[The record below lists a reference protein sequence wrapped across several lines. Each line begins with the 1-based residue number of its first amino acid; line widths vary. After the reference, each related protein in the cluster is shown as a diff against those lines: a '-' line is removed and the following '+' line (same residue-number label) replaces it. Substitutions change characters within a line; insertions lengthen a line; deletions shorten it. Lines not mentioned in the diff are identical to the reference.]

1 MYKHGVLAMKAYPF
15 HIGHEH
21 LIQTALRQ
29 CEKVSVMVIWG
40 EGQDIDG
47 ETRVQ
52 WVKQTFPQV
61 TVYSVAD
68 IFVDDNN
75 PEDSKL
81 WAAYTKVVIEDDFD
95 VVFSSEPY
103 GQWWADLMGV
113 KSVSVDPHRTYLPV
127 SGTAIRNDPY
137 LHWQY
142 INRFARL
149 HYLKRVLVVGAESTG
164 KTTLCRN
171 LAQRYSTRYVPEYGR
186 IYAEK
191 WDKIED
197 MPSEHRRVI
206 FGDIVTK
213 QPMLE
218 KEIEQEARMV
228 CFYDTDL
235 FTTALFYEQWQPD
248 RIGDRLHK
256 TILQA
261 AAKENKY
268 DLVLIMDSDVPFID
282 DGQREQ
288 TEEQRQ
294 EVQYRLQ
301 QFYVE
306 EFYGGQ
312 RVQALR
318 GSFEERE
325 SVAIKTINQHCFY
338 NTQATLVRGQQA
350 QPR

>member
-21 LIQTALRQ
+21 LIETALRQ

-47 ETRVQ
+47 EIRVDC
-52 WVKQTFPQV
+52 VRRTFPNV
-61 TVYSVAD
+61 RVYSVCD

-81 WAAYTKVVIEDDFD
+81 WAAYTKAVIEDDFD

-127 SGTAIRNDPY
+127 SGTMIRNDPY

-142 INRFARL
+142 INRYARL

-164 KTTLCRN
+164 KTTLCTK
-171 LAQRYSTRYVPEYGR
+171 LAQRYATRYVPEYGR
-186 IYAEK
+186 IYAERFE
-191 WDKIED
+191 KIED
-197 MPSEHRRVI
+197 MPIEHRRVI

-218 KEIEQEARMV
+218 REIEADARMV

-235 FTTALFYEQWQPD
+235 YTTALFYEQWQPE

-268 DLVLIMDSDVPFID
+268 DLVLIMDSDVPIVD

-288 TEEQRQ
+288 SQETRDSVTKRLIDFYDQ
-294 EVQYRLQ
+294 EVYLLQ
-301 QFYVE
+301 
-306 EFYGGQ
+306 GDW
-312 RVQALR
+312 RW
-318 GSFEERE
+318 RE
-325 SVAIKTINQHCFY
+325 TCAIELINKTLFSK
-338 NTQATLVRGQQA
+338 TAATL
-350 QPR
+350 PSLPY